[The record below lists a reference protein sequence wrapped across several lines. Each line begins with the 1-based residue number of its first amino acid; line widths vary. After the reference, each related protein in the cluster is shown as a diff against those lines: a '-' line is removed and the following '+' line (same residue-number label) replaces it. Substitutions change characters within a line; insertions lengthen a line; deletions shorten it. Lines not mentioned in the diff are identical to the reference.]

1 MNRVTS
7 NRRRKKREVRKREI
21 LEAAKSLF
29 ATQGFKDTKMEEIVG
44 KAGTS
49 IGNCYFYFSN
59 KQALLKAVVED
70 ILTRIWGEVDNRSQ
84 NIPQWHK
91 RLAIN
96 IYSIV
101 ITSLKEGDLT
111 HLVLT
116 ETPTTRNL
124 SMNFIKKRLHK
135 TLDVPEFKKRSDYD
149 LLIHSLQGTSIYMV
163 EKSLA
168 GEIDKTPE
176 ELGRFLARWN
186 LQALGVSD
194 GELEEAL
201 ESLDQFSEID
211 LT

>member
-1 MNRVTS
+1 MTS
-7 NRRRKKREVRKREI
+7 NQRRKKREIRKREI
-21 LEAAKSLF
+21 LESAKSLF
-29 ATQGFKDTKMEEIVG
+29 ASKGFKKTKMEEIVD

-70 ILTRIWGEVDNRSQ
+70 ILTRIWEEVDNRSQ
-84 NIPQWHK
+84 SIPQWHK

-116 ETPTTRNL
+116 ETPSTRDL
-124 SMNFIKKRLHK
+124 SMNFIKKRLYK
-135 TLDVPEFKKRSDYD
+135 TLDVAEFKARPDYD
-149 LLIHSLQGTSIYMV
+149 LLIHGLQGTSIYMV
-163 EKSLA
+163 EKTLA

-201 ESLDQFSEID
+201 ESLDQFSEINID
-211 LT
+211 